1 MSFRIATFNAL
12 NLNSAG
18 LGYIG
23 RLDARPLSAE
33 EYSTKTAAI
42 ATELTLI
49 APDIVG
55 FQEVFSEAALR
66 DACGQSSVTEGMAV
80 HAPLAQPVPD
90 PLGHQG
96 NLVSDGPHV
105 GIASRF
111 PLLGPLTMIT
121 NFRPEAAPIVPV
133 GRHSA
138 MSELH
143 LLGITTFERPLLRAE
158 ILVDHL
164 PGLVVLV
171 AHLKSK
177 RPKFLPGEDL
187 DDPSVQALGA
197 MRSLVVRACEA
208 AALRAQI
215 VAERASWVAGKR
227 RPVIVLG
234 DLNDDIGS
242 VTTQMICGSRP
253 YLTGGDTAVSRAT
266 WRFRTREML
275 LSAFEIVPPSD
286 GQGHT
291 FVFGGRPSVIDHI
304 LMSADFA
311 PVEGRQRA
319 RVLATGTR
327 NGHLAPVTVGPGL
340 PPVQPFDPA
349 AIQAKLR
356 EEAER
361 PPKDPLRES
370 PPGQRTDGPEL
381 GFDHGFPFA
390 DVEPLPTI

>member
-18 LGYIG
+18 LGFIG
-23 RLDARPLSAE
+23 RPDARPLTAE
-33 EYSTKTAAI
+33 EYAAKTAAI
-42 ATELTLI
+42 ATELTAL

-66 DACGQSSVTEGMAV
+66 DACDQSPEMAGMAV

-90 PLGHQG
+90 PLGAAGVH
-96 NLVSDGPHV
+96 VSDGPHV

-111 PLLGPLTMIT
+111 PLVGPPSMIAD
-121 NFRPEAAPIVPV
+121 FRPEAAPVVPV

-138 MSELH
+138 MTELH
-143 LLGITTFERPLLRAE
+143 LLGITAFERPLLRAE
-158 ILVDHL
+158 IVVDGL

-187 DDPSVQALGA
+187 DNPTIQALGA

-208 AALRAQI
+208 AALRAQV
-215 VAERASWVAGKR
+215 VAERDSWVSGKR
-227 RPVIVLG
+227 RPVVVLG
-234 DLNDDIGS
+234 DLNDDLGS
-242 VTTQMICGSRP
+242 VTTQMVCGGKP
-253 YLTGGDTAVSRAT
+253 YLSGGQTTVNRST
-266 WRFRTREML
+266 WRFRTRDMM
-275 LSAFEIVPPSD
+275 LSAFEIAPPPI

-291 FVFGGRPSVIDHI
+291 HVFGGKASVIDHI

-319 RVLATGTR
+319 RVVATGTR
-327 NGHLAPVTVGPGL
+327 NAHLASIVVGTGL
-340 PPVQPFDPA
+340 PPVEPFDPA

-361 PPKDPLRES
+361 PPRDPLMENPRDDRIEK
-370 PPGQRTDGPEL
+370 PEL

-390 DVEPLPTI
+390 EVELLPTL